1 MSGINSSTTSTSQ
14 FSNAIPLQ
22 TMYNLIKRCG
32 GEHYRWSADAI
43 QLVRDASE
51 THVTETFE
59 RAHVFAKHG
68 QRKGVNTRDMALAR
82 TYENVEMGAQVKRE
96 TSI

>member
-22 TMYNLIKRCG
+22 TMYNLIKRTG
-32 GEHYRWSADAI
+32 GDSYRWSADAI
-43 QLVRDASE
+43 QLVRDAAE
-51 THVTETFE
+51 THVTDTFA
-59 RAHVFAKHG
+59 RAQVFAKHG

-82 TYENVEMGAQVKRE
+82 TYDIQAGNQVKRE